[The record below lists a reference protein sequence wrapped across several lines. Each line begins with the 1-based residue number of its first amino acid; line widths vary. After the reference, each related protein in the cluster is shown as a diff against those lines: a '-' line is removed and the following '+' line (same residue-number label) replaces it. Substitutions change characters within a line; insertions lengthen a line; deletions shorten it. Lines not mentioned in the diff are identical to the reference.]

1 MGPEFWQTT
10 MGQRLIEGTIP
21 RIAKSLERIAVVL
34 EKSGGNF
41 NTAVQ
46 QQATE
51 MMKRA
56 VKDALDALEVD
67 DDAPIDV
74 QLTEKGMEV
83 LRLTEKGARV
93 LSPAAPEQLLR
104 CPHCGTDSIEE
115 LVWRMANHDRQV
127 VVSPADHKEPY
138 WCPSCER
145 RITPTVRTKLDP
157 ISDEL
162 EERARKV
169 WGKLL
174 PGETHTAKIRNA
186 LTPLAVL
193 IDELTREDG
202 DFDADQLQGLCEDA
216 KKGLESTLDHLAAI
230 DKERYEL
237 RLTIDD
243 LKDNLRILASRVKM
257 HEELEHK

>member
-1 MGPEFWQTT
+1 MGPEFWQTV
-10 MGQRLIEGTIP
+10 MGQRFIEGTVP
-21 RIAKSLERIAVVL
+21 MIAKNLERIAVVL

-74 QLTEKGMEV
+74 QLTEKG
-83 LRLTEKGARV
+83 ARA
-93 LSPAAPEQLLR
+93 LSPAALEQLLR

-127 VVSPADHKEPY
+127 VVSPADYKEPY

-145 RITPTVRTKLDP
+145 RITPTVKTKLDP

-162 EERARKV
+162 EERAQKV

-186 LTPLAVL
+186 LMPAVML
-193 IDELTREDG
+193 IDSLERGELVD
-202 DFDADQLQGLCEDA
+202 DQLQNMR
-216 KKGLESTLDHLAAI
+216 KGIEATLDHLAAV

-237 RLTIDD
+237 LLAIDD
-243 LKDNLRILASRVKM
+243 LKNNLRILADRVKM
-257 HEELEHK
+257 HEKLERK

>member
-1 MGPEFWQTT
+1 MGPEFWQTV

-21 RIAKSLERIAVVL
+21 RIAKNLERIAVML

-83 LRLTEKGARV
+83 VRLTEKGVRA
-93 LSPAAPEQLLR
+93 LSPAASEQLLR

-145 RITPTVRTKLDP
+145 RITPTVRTNPEP
-157 ISDEL
+157 ISEEL

-186 LTPLAVL
+186 LTPAVML
-193 IDELTREDG
+193 IDSLERGELVD
-202 DFDADQLQGLCEDA
+202 DQLQDMR
-216 KKGLESTLDHLAAI
+216 KGIESTLDHLAAI

-237 RLTIDD
+237 LLAIDD
-243 LKDNLRILASRVKM
+243 LKNNLRILADRVKL
-257 HEELEHK
+257 HEKLERE